1 MNRDLFSGEDEDVL
15 AMVQFHMVSAVSLM
29 RIILDNG
36 LLEKDLFRKVL
47 EEMAKNSF
55 CVREE
60 ALWDTYKDFL
70 DEDIDR
76 ALASVTPIREMEGEE
91 I

>member
-1 MNRDLFSGEDEDVL
+1 MNRSLFSGEDEDIL

-36 LLEKDLFRKVL
+36 LLEKDMFRRVL
-47 EEMAKNSF
+47 EEMAKNSG

-60 ALWDTYKDFL
+60 ALWETYKDFL
-70 DEDIDR
+70 DEKIDFT
-76 ALASVTPIREMEGEE
+76 LASVSRIREGEE
-91 I
+91 L

>member
-1 MNRDLFSGEDEDVL
+1 MNRSLFSGEDEDIL

-36 LLEKDLFRKVL
+36 LLEKDMFRSVL
-47 EEMAKNSF
+47 EEMAKNSK

-60 ALWDTYKDFL
+60 ALWETYKDFL
-70 DEDIDR
+70 DEDLDR
-76 ALASVTPIREMEGEE
+76 ALASVTPIREGEE
-91 I
+91 L

>member
-1 MNRDLFSGEDEDVL
+1 MNRSLFSGEDEDIL

-36 LLEKDLFRKVL
+36 LLEKDMFRSVL
-47 EEMAKNSF
+47 EEMAKNSL

-60 ALWDTYKDFL
+60 ALWETYKDFL

-76 ALASVTPIREMEGEE
+76 ALASVTPISEGEE
-91 I
+91 L

>member
-1 MNRDLFSGEDEDVL
+1 MNRSLFSGEDEDIL

-36 LLEKDLFRKVL
+36 LLEKDMFRSVL
-47 EEMAKNSF
+47 EEMAKNSL

-60 ALWDTYKDFL
+60 ALWETYKDFL

-76 ALASVTPIREMEGEE
+76 ALASVTPIKEGEE
-91 I
+91 L

>member
-1 MNRDLFSGEDEDVL
+1 MNRSLFSGEDEDIL

-36 LLEKDLFRKVL
+36 LLEKDMFRRVL
-47 EEMAKNSF
+47 EEMAKNSG

-60 ALWDTYKDFL
+60 ALWETYKDFL
-70 DEDIDR
+70 DEGIDL
-76 ALASVTPIREMEGEE
+76 ALASVTPIREGEE
-91 I
+91 L

>member
-1 MNRDLFSGEDEDVL
+1 MNRSLFSGEDEDIL

-36 LLEKDLFRKVL
+36 LLEKDMFRKVL
-47 EEMAKNSF
+47 EEMAKNSS

-60 ALWDTYKDFL
+60 ALWETYKDFL
-70 DEDIDR
+70 DEKIDFS
-76 ALASVTPIREMEGEE
+76 LASVSRIREGEE
-91 I
+91 L